1 MEAIEKP
8 DKVTVSSDYGA
19 SSPCALDFVVSMLE
33 QEHPFL
39 FREESHCHSL
49 FDMSIGSPTA
59 EGSRSRSAGRI
70 PLIISAETVTQSALT
85 GISE

>member
-1 MEAIEKP
+1 
-8 DKVTVSSDYGA
+8 
-19 SSPCALDFVVSMLE
+19 MLE

-39 FREESHCHSL
+39 FGEESNCHSL
-49 FDMSIGSPTA
+49 FDMSIGSPAA

-85 GISE
+85 GISERTPTTGTSVGLACGGIVIGKCRGGGIGEF